1 MESFSVSVV
10 DKKGQSPP
18 PVPTTSKNCIV
29 HKLNDKWTLWAHLPH
44 DTDWSLK
51 SYKNLHTFGTI
62 EDALSLYHNIP
73 DKLIVNCML
82 FLMRDGIKP
91 TWEDQK
97 NRGGGCFSYKI
108 ANKEVLSL
116 WKRLSF
122 MLIGENLTDNPNLM
136 STING
141 ITISPKKHF
150 CIIKLWLSTCE
161 YQNPGYI
168 TTSFGLQSNGC
179 LFKKHAPVN

>member
-91 TWEDQK
+91 TWEDPK
-97 NRGGGCFSYKI
+97 NCAGGCFSYKI
-108 ANKEVLSL
+108 ANKSVLSIWNKL
-116 WKRLSF
+116 TYMLLGETLSYDSAF
-122 MLIGENLTDNPNLM
+122 IT
-136 STING
+136 TITG

-150 CIIKLWLSTCE
+150 CIIKLWLSTCK
-161 YQNPGYI
+161 YQNPELISGDC
-168 TTSFGLQSNGC
+168 GLQTTGC
-179 LFKKHAPVN
+179 LFKKHTPAY